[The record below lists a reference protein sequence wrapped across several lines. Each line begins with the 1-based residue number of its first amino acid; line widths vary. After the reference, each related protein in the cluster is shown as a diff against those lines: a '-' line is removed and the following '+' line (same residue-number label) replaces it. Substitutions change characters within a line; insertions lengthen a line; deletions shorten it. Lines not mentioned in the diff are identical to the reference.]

1 MRRQKNQ
8 PDDALRR
15 RSKITAAADPPALC
29 EMSHGDVIEL
39 VHELRVH
46 QIELETQNDELRRVQ
61 LELSESRDRYWDL
74 YDAAP
79 VSYLTLSPTGKILK
93 ANLTASVL
101 LDVER
106 SNLIGQ
112 SFYGLLSNEDSVS
125 LQRGLRSLT
134 QNRDRATCDLRISDT
149 RGGVI
154 DVHAQCVYTA
164 GVEGQDHTLR
174 IALTDVT
181 ALKTAERQRLERLEL
196 EQKLQQKQRLASLG
210 VLAGG
215 IAHDFNNLL
224 VVIVGHADLLQETGP
239 TASQLVSIQQIQ
251 TAATR
256 SAELCG
262 QMLAY
267 SGKGNFEKSVFDLA
281 ATVRGMGDL
290 LASSVRKA
298 NISLRYESAT
308 DLPGVEGDVT
318 AIRQIVMNLILNAAE
333 AIGTDDG
340 TISVMTGRV
349 TVSQE
354 YLPRTH
360 LDDDLQSGDYVF
372 LDVVD
377 TGCGIDDESIEKIFD
392 PFFTTKFTGR
402 GLGLASVQGIVRS
415 HHGAIKIESRLGYG
429 TTVRVLLP
437 ASDKPTTTP
446 DRLPFRRELPADQ
459 QTVLLV
465 DDEEMV
471 RFAMQSLLEARGYT
485 VLCAADGHGAISVL
499 RDHMSEVAIV
509 LLDLTMPGQ
518 SAAATCK
525 CLHAMVPD
533 LPVILMSG
541 FSEADALRQCDYS
554 NIAGFVPKPIGDIV
568 SAVGQVL
575 KSTSVPESLSRWET
589 TRRRS

>member
-1 MRRQKNQ
+1 MRRQKTQ
-8 PDDALRR
+8 PNDAIRT
-15 RSKITAAADPPALC
+15 RSEITAAADLPPLS

-61 LELSESRDRYWDL
+61 LELAESRDRYWDL

-79 VSYLTLSPTGKILK
+79 VGYLTLSPTGKILE

-101 LDVER
+101 LGVAR

-112 SFYGLLSNEDSVS
+112 SFYGLLSTEDSVS
-125 LQRGLRSLT
+125 LQRGLRSLS
-134 QNRDRATCDLRISDT
+134 QGRQRGTCDLRISDT
-149 RGGVI
+149 SGGVI

-164 GVEGQDHTLR
+164 GFEGQDHTLR

-181 ALKTAERQRLERLEL
+181 ALKTAERQRLEL
-196 EQKLQQKQRLASLG
+196 EQKLQQKERLASLG

-239 TASQLVSIQQIQ
+239 TASQLVSIHQIQ

-256 SAELCG
+256 SAELCS

-267 SGKGNFEKSVFDLA
+267 SGKGNFEKSVFDLT

-290 LASSVRKA
+290 LASSVLKA
-298 NISLRYESAT
+298 NISMRYESGT
-308 DLPGVEGDVT
+308 NLPGVEGDVT
-318 AIRQIVMNLILNAAE
+318 TIRQIVMNLILNAAE

-340 TISVMTGRV
+340 TISIKTGQV
-349 TVSQE
+349 TVSHE
-354 YLPRTH
+354 YLARKH

-437 ASDKPTTTP
+437 ASDKPTTTR
-446 DRLPFRRELPADQ
+446 DRLPSRRELPADQ

-471 RFAMQSLLEARGYT
+471 RFAMQALLEARGYT
-485 VLCAADGHGAISVL
+485 VLCAADGNDAISVL
-499 RDHMSEVAIV
+499 RDHTSEVAIV
-509 LLDLTMPGQ
+509 LLDLTMPGP

-541 FSEADALRQCDYS
+541 FSEADALRQCEYR
-554 NIAGFVPKPIGDIV
+554 NIAGFVPKPMGDIV

-575 KSTSVPESLSRWET
+575 KSTIDGTYPGH
-589 TRRRS
+589 